1 METPQVLHSMLQSKE
16 TRKRPLKS
24 SIPESRKK
32 QLSVLQ
38 PVLVRGKCPFW
49 SCLFCEGQNIMFWE
63 IKTDWVNKCK
73 QINESISQTM
83 KQSVIQMIN
92 QSMKLLFFSPN
103 LWCKATGNVQPA
115 ATAAT
120 RKRKTHICWIVIYR
134 VDSVIRSLNNQALRN
149 KQVSLKWKL
158 SCLSHV
164 RSEGFNLNHCIWTC
178 FRSQLSCLVIVWQCG
193 TIKLHLTVLW
203 KIN

>member
-1 METPQVLHSMLQSKE
+1 MNQSV
-16 TRKRPLKS
+16 
-24 SIPESRKK
+24 K
-32 QLSVLQ
+32 QWNNQ
-38 PVLVRGKCPFW
+38 
-49 SCLFCEGQNIMFWE
+49 LFKW
-63 IKTDWVNKCK
+63 
-73 QINESISQTM
+73 SISPW
-83 KQSVIQMIN
+83 N
-92 QSMKLLFFSPN
+92 CYFFSPN
-103 LWCKATGNVQPA
+103 LWRKATGNVEPA

-120 RKRKTHICWIVIYR
+120 RKRKMHICRIVIYR
-134 VDSVIRSLNNQALRN
+134 VDSVIQSLNNQALGN

-158 SCLSHV
+158 SCLSPV

>member
-1 METPQVLHSMLQSKE
+1 MVAKKNWAYNEPAYLFWVTLFSEYVAEIHETLISSSREAKRLWKRSWVG
-16 TRKRPLKS
+16 RPLKLCTVCYKA
-24 SIPESRKK
+24 KK

-103 LWCKATGNVQPA
+103 LWCRATGNVQPA

-134 VDSVIRSLNNQALRN
+134 VDSVIQSLNNQALGN

-158 SCLSHV
+158 SCLSPV
-164 RSEGFNLNHCIWTC
+164 RS
-178 FRSQLSCLVIVWQCG
+178 
-193 TIKLHLTVLW
+193 
-203 KIN
+203 